1 MTSSLQFEPLI
12 PWSLW
17 LALTV
22 GAVAALVVYGLH
34 RPWGISKGRWR
45 AILAL
50 AATAVAVPLAVLLNP
65 VWVERLPPPAGKP
78 VLTVLVDR
86 SESMQTTDAE
96 GGQTRYAAAVQLA
109 EATAAELA
117 DNFEVQVI
125 AFADRV
131 QRASLEGLEK
141 LPPVGD
147 QTDIGR
153 AIGAS
158 SNPDLHAQHVTVL
171 LSDGAH
177 NAADDAAS
185 VFEAARLARAMGT
198 RIFTRTFG
206 EDTESKDLAVRL
218 LVPEQVAFVRQQVPI
233 TVLVKQRGLPL
244 PDVEIVLRR
253 DGEDLGRVRANFA
266 GDQPA
271 EAHFAVAHD
280 KTGLYRYEVAVEAVP
295 GEIARA
301 NNQALM
307 VVRVVDKPIRVLL
320 LEGKPYWDGKFL
332 LRTLAIDA
340 ALEVDNVVRFS
351 QQRLLKRS
359 LRRVAAGATPADADQ
374 LPPAAAE
381 PADAGSAA
389 AAPETATATTA
400 PAAGDTVA
408 GDTAAG
414 DPIAPQTQ
422 LSESWEIISDPHEVL
437 ADKQALAGYQVVL
450 LGREADV
457 YLSDA
462 ALANLRQWIS
472 HDGGALVCYR
482 GQPTTQVPAQLRAML
497 PVEWKPGPESRF
509 RIDLTERGQSLGW
522 FGGDRGAKARLSDL
536 PSLSSTTRIDAAKPL
551 AVVLAGSIGPNQ
563 DDVRPAVLYQSFGA
577 GRVVVIE
584 GVGMWRWAFLPPP
597 FRGHD
602 DTYQALWQSLLRWL
616 VTGPRLLPG
625 QDVAVRSDK
634 LEFGPDE
641 EATATMLV
649 RDGQWADGP
658 PQVTLE
664 GSGFEGKRSFTPVAL
679 DDDRAAYRVN
689 FGRLAE
695 GDYSGAIEGVEGDEG
710 STRLAFE
717 VRKLLDEQLYLQ
729 ARPDIMGRIAL
740 LSDGAVLGEGD
751 DVAAIAATIR
761 QQTQADSAQEVRRQ
775 TAWDRWWVL
784 LGALGL
790 WGVLWTV
797 RRTAGLV

>member
-12 PWSLW
+12 PWPLW
-17 LALTV
+17 LALVVCAV
-22 GAVAALVVYGLH
+22 GVLVVYGLR
-34 RPWGISKGRWR
+34 RPWGISRGRWG
-45 AILAL
+45 AILTL
-50 AATAVAVPLAVLLNP
+50 AATALAVPLAVLLNP

-78 VLTVLVDR
+78 ALTLLVDR
-86 SESMQTTDAE
+86 SESMQTTDAD
-96 GGQTRYAAAVQLA
+96 GGQTRYAVAAKLA
-109 EATAAELA
+109 EATAAELD
-117 DNFEVQVI
+117 DNFDVQVI
-125 AFADRV
+125 TFADRA

-141 LPPVGD
+141 LPPIGD
-147 QTDIGR
+147 QTDIAR
-153 AIGAS
+153 AIGSS
-158 SNPDLHAQHVTVL
+158 SNPGSHAQHVTVL

-177 NAADDAAS
+177 NAADDSAS
-185 VFEAARLARAMGT
+185 VFEAARLAGAMGT
-198 RIFTRTFG
+198 CIFTRTFG
-206 EDTESKDLAVRL
+206 ADTESKDLAVRL

-253 DGEDLGRVRANFA
+253 DGEDLGRVRANFV

-332 LRTLAIDA
+332 LRTLALDA

-359 LRRVAAGATPADADQ
+359 LRRVAADAAPAEGDQAAPDAD
-374 LPPAAAE
+374 PA
-381 PADAGSAA
+381 G
-389 AAPETATATTA
+389 A
-400 PAAGDTVA
+400 PAVPAEEEAG
-408 GDTAAG
+408 AG
-414 DPIAPQTQ
+414 DPIAPQTK
-422 LSESWEIISDPHEVL
+422 LSESWEIISDPQEVL
-437 ADKQALAGYQVVL
+437 ADKQALAGYQVVV

-462 ALANLRQWIS
+462 ALGNLRQWIS

-536 PSLSSTTRIDAAKPL
+536 PSLSSSTRIDTAKPL

-602 DTYQALWQSLLRWL
+602 DTYQGLWQSLLRWL

-625 QDVAVRSDK
+625 QDLAVRSDK

-649 RDGQWADGP
+649 REGQWADGP

-664 GSGFEGKRSFTPVAL
+664 GSGFEGKRSFQPVPL
-679 DDDRAAYRVN
+679 DDDRAAYQVN
-689 FGRLAE
+689 FGQLPE
-695 GDYSGAIEGVEGDEG
+695 GDYIGAIEGVQGDEG

-751 DVAAIAATIR
+751 DVTAIAATIR

-784 LGALGL
+784 LGAFGL
-790 WGVLWTV
+790 WGILWTV

>member
-12 PWSLW
+12 PWPLW

-34 RPWGISKGRWR
+34 RPWGISKGRWG

-65 VWVERLPPPAGKP
+65 VWIERLPPPAGKP

-86 SESMQTTDAE
+86 SESMQTTDTA

-109 EATAAELA
+109 EATAAELD

-125 AFADRV
+125 TFADRV

-141 LPPVGD
+141 LPAIGD

-158 SNPDLHAQHVTVL
+158 SNPGLHAQHVTVL

-253 DGEDLGRVRANFA
+253 DGEDLGRVRANFL

-332 LRTLAIDA
+332 LRTLALDA

-374 LPPAAAE
+374 LPAG

-389 AAPETATATTA
+389 AARETATAPTA

-408 GDTAAG
+408 DDTAAG

-437 ADKQALAGYQVVL
+437 ADKQALAGYQVVV

-536 PSLSSTTRIDAAKPL
+536 PSLSSTSRIDAAKPL
-551 AVVLAGSIGPNQ
+551 AVVLAGSIGLNE
-563 DDVRPAVLYQSFGA
+563 DEVRPAVLYQSFGA

-641 EATATMLV
+641 EATATMLA

-664 GSGFEGKRSFTPVAL
+664 GSGFQGKRSFTPVAL
-679 DDDRAAYRVN
+679 DDDRTAYRVN

-695 GDYSGAIEGVEGDEG
+695 GDYMGAIEGVEGDEG

-740 LSDGAVLGEGD
+740 LSDGAVLGEGE

-761 QQTQADSAQEVRRQ
+761 KQTQADSAQEVRRQ

-790 WGVLWTV
+790 WGVLWTM